1 MKKQIAWAVLLA
13 VFASTNPAWGAARV
27 VQPGDTITE
36 PGVFL
41 PAKDAL
47 EAAEMLDRYKGLVSQ
62 VETMQQKIK
71 DQSDEID
78 NLVKQMGSS
87 ERELAIK
94 DMVIK
99 LKDEMLA
106 FRKELNDEYKVLI
119 AEGRNTM
126 VKDRETITRL
136 EARIEKLEKKSI
148 WGTIL
153 GFILGAA
160 VSYFSFGI
168 VH

>member
-1 MKKQIAWAVLLA
+1 MKKLIAAVLIGLVLGPSLAWAE
-13 VFASTNPAWGAARV
+13 ARV

-62 VETMQQKIK
+62 VATMQQKIK
-71 DQSDEID
+71 DQTDEID

-94 DMVIK
+94 DMIIK

-106 FRKELNDEYKVLI
+106 FRKELNDEYKALI